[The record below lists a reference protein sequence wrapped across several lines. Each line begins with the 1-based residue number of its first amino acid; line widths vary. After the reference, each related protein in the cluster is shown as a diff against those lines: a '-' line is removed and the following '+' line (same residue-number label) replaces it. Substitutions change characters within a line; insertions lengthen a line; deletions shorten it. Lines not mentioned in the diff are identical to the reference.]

1 MFLTLLSP
9 QAAPDIT
16 SIDTSDVLSRRTNSY
31 RQFTS
36 AEEEAIAA
44 QLIKQR
50 NKKKRNYDLVKTAI
64 DWKKLF
70 ADRIN
75 AAATVEEL
83 NAIKTP
89 ELRSELDQL
98 NIAVINEIE
107 QIKEARRIA
116 LNIAKQEAEL
126 KLIELEAQAK
136 DAEAVIY
143 VRATKRQQ
151 ELEAAKQIQIQVL
164 ARYEMAMNQAL
175 DIERKARVE
184 AEEADRKAK
193 EFIKKREQRIKRL
206 KSLMWLA
213 GLDI

>member
-9 QAAPDIT
+9 QAAPVIT

-50 NKKKRNYDLVKTAI
+50 NKKKRNYDVVKTAI

-98 NIAVINEIE
+98 NAAVINEIE

-116 LNIAKQEAEL
+116 LDIAKQEAEL

-143 VRATKRQQ
+143 ARATKRQQ